1 MALPEPQAVA
11 FFREASSASR
21 GWPDELEAPAGP
33 PESAGGAGAERKA
46 AGNGVTCRRE
56 IRDNAIYSSVPIAA
70 GRSYSPMSLSDN
82 EDPVEMIRQSGADPQ
97 VLGRIWQHYRDR
109 LRRVVRLRLDRRLQ
123 GRADPSDVLQEAFLD
138 FQSRA
143 AEYAQKPDMPF
154 FLWLRFLTGQRL
166 QLVHRHHLGTQMR
179 DAGREV
185 SLHRGAMPQATSV
198 SLAAQLLGRFTSV
211 TQAVQRAE
219 MQRILQDAINE
230 LDPIDREILALR
242 HFEELSNDETAQ
254 VLGIKPSAASNRHI
268 RALKHLRDVL
278 KSTPGFFDK
287 DRE

>member
-1 MALPEPQAVA
+1 M
-11 FFREASSASR
+11 
-21 GWPDELEAPAGP
+21 GP
-33 PESAGGAGAERKA
+33 SES
-46 AGNGVTCRRE
+46 
-56 IRDNAIYSSVPIAA
+56 
-70 GRSYSPMSLSDN
+70 
-82 EDPVEMIRQSGADPQ
+82 EDPIELIRQSGTDPQ
-97 VLGRIWQHYRDR
+97 VLGRIWDHYLDR

-123 GRADPSDVLQEAFLD
+123 GRLDSDDVLQEAFLD

-166 QLVHRHHLGTQMR
+166 QLVHRQHLGTQMR

-219 MQRILQDAINE
+219 MQVLLQEAVNA

-254 VLGIKPSAASNRHI
+254 VLDLKPSAVSNRHI
-268 RALKHLRDVL
+268 RALKRLRDVL
-278 KSTPGFFDK
+278 KCTPGFFDQ
-287 DRE
+287 DRK

>member
-1 MALPEPQAVA
+1 MGPSETDDPI
-11 FFREASSASR
+11 
-21 GWPDELEAPAGP
+21 ELI
-33 PESAGGAGAERKA
+33 RK
-46 AGNGVTCRRE
+46 
-56 IRDNAIYSSVPIAA
+56 
-70 GRSYSPMSLSDN
+70 
-82 EDPVEMIRQSGADPQ
+82 SGADPQ
-97 VLGRIWQHYRDR
+97 VLGRIWDHYRDR

-138 FQSRA
+138 FRARA
-143 AEYAQKPDMPF
+143 AEYARQPDLPF

-166 QLVHRHHLGTQMR
+166 QLVHRQHLGTQMR

-219 MQRILQDAINE
+219 MQLILQEAING

-254 VLGIKPSAASNRHI
+254 VLDLKPSAASNRHI
-268 RALKHLRDVL
+268 RALKRLRDVL
-278 KSTPGFFDK
+278 KSTPGFFDQN
-287 DRE
+287 RE

>member
-1 MALPEPQAVA
+1 
-11 FFREASSASR
+11 
-21 GWPDELEAPAGP
+21 
-33 PESAGGAGAERKA
+33 
-46 AGNGVTCRRE
+46 
-56 IRDNAIYSSVPIAA
+56 
-70 GRSYSPMSLSDN
+70 MSLSEA
-82 EDPVEMIRQSGADPQ
+82 EDPIEMIRQSGADPQ
-97 VLGRIWQHYRDR
+97 VLGRIWDHYRDR

-123 GRADPSDVLQEAFLD
+123 GRADPSDVLQEAFID

-166 QLVHRHHLGTQMR
+166 QLIHRHHLGTQMR

-219 MQRILQDAINE
+219 MQLILQEAINA

-254 VLGIKPSAASNRHI
+254 VLDIKPSAASNRHI
-268 RALKHLRDVL
+268 RALKRLRDVL
-278 KSTPGFFDK
+278 KTTPGFFDK

>member
-1 MALPEPQAVA
+1 
-11 FFREASSASR
+11 
-21 GWPDELEAPAGP
+21 
-33 PESAGGAGAERKA
+33 
-46 AGNGVTCRRE
+46 
-56 IRDNAIYSSVPIAA
+56 
-70 GRSYSPMSLSDN
+70 MSLSETD
-82 EDPVEMIRQSGADPQ
+82 DPIEMIRQTNADPE
-97 VLGRIWQHYRDR
+97 VLGRIWEHYRER
-109 LRRVVRLRLDRRLQ
+109 LRRVVRLRLDRRMQ

-143 AEYAQKPDMPF
+143 AEYARSPDMPF

-219 MQRILQDAINE
+219 MQLILQEAINA
-230 LDPIDREILALR
+230 LDPLDREILALR

-254 VLGIKPSAASNRHI
+254 VLGIKPSAASNRHV